1 MVTLAA
7 AVLAAAVAAAD
18 RPPSG
23 MIATD
28 TRASGMVAAGEKVRV
43 TATGSGL
50 DDETG
55 VVVDADAQSVTVS
68 LGPGKPPVRIPLS
81 SIKRLDVARGRRTAA
96 KEGAISGGILG
107 LVLGVLAVH
116 TVSHALCENATD
128 CDASPQGYGIGAGVF
143 AAGGAGLGALV
154 GLAIKTDRWERVPV
168 DRLRVAIGP
177 VPAGAGVQFSLGWGR
192 R

>member
-18 RPPSG
+18 TP
-23 MIATD
+23 
-28 TRASGMVAAGEKVRV
+28 ASGVVVPGEKVRV
-43 TATGSGL
+43 TTRNSQ
-50 DDETG
+50 DDKTG
-55 VVVDADAQSVTVS
+55 VVMEADARSLTVS
-68 LGPGKPPVRIPLS
+68 LGSGKPPVRIPLAS
-81 SIKRLDVARGRRTAA
+81 VKKLEVARGRRTAA
-96 KEGAISGGILG
+96 KEGAIAGGLVG

-116 TVSHALCENATD
+116 TVSYALCENATD
-128 CDASPQGYGIGAGVF
+128 CDASPQGYGIGAGAF

-168 DRLRVAIGP
+168 DRVGVAIGP
-177 VPAGAGVQFSLGWGR
+177 VPAGAGVQVSLGWGR

>member
-7 AVLAAAVAAAD
+7 AVLAATAVAVAD
-18 RPPSG
+18 TPPSG
-23 MIATD
+23 VVAT
-28 TRASGMVAAGEKVRV
+28 GEKVRV
-43 TATGSGL
+43 TTAAGL
-50 DDETG
+50 VDKTG
-55 VVVDADAQSVTVS
+55 VVMQADARSLTVS
-68 LGPGKPPVRIPLS
+68 LGPGKPPVRIPLAS
-81 SIKRLDVARGRRTAA
+81 VKKLEVARGRRTAA
-96 KEGAISGGILG
+96 KEGAISGGLVG

-128 CDASPQGYGIGAGVF
+128 CDASPQGYGIGAGAF

-168 DRLRVAIGP
+168 DSLRMAIGP
-177 VPAGAGVQFSLGWGR
+177 VPAGAGVQVSLGWGR